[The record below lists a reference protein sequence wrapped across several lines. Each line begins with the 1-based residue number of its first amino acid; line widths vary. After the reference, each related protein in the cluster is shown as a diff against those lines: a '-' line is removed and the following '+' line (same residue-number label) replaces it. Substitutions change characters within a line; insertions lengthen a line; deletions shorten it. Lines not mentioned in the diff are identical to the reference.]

1 MKIPRLILRR
11 RRYIL
16 LNGEIR
22 QKRADFRH
30 TYLFGMSNI
39 VKENIL
45 FNPINVSFSVSIL

>member
-22 QKRADFRH
+22 QKRADFRR

>member
-16 LNGEIR
+16 LSGEIR
-22 QKRADFRH
+22 QKRADCRR
-30 TYLFGMSNI
+30 TYLFRMSNI
-39 VKENIL
+39 VKENML